1 MKELQVTVTIR
12 KDQVVT
18 DSLTVAKD
26 FGKQHKNILQSI
38 DVIKGQ
44 ISPADFSA
52 RYFETIYNDEQ
63 GKPRKR
69 YLMNFDGFSLLVMG
83 FNGKKAMKWKLAYQ
97 AEFKRMAGIIAQ
109 QATVAWQ
116 NTRISGKQTRSVLT
130 GTLQQLVGYAQA
142 QNYKGAKWTYS
153 TYSKLVNK
161 ALGIKQDGNTRNHCT
176 TKQLLMID
184 QLEESL
190 CHVIADGMAHNAAAG
205 DIYKMCK
212 KYCDHY
218 LGMLF
223 LESPFKPAE
232 LK

>member
-1 MKELQVTVTIR
+1 MKEIQVTVKIK
-12 KDQVVT
+12 KDQAVT
-18 DSLTVAKD
+18 DSLNVAEN
-26 FGKQHKNILQSI
+26 FGKLHKNILRDI
-38 DVIKGQ
+38 DAIKGQ
-44 ISPADFSA
+44 ITPAQFRA
-52 RYFETIYNDEQ
+52 RYYKTTYKDEQ
-63 GKPRKR
+63 GKPRRK

-83 FNGKKAMKWKLAYQ
+83 FTGKKAMQWKLAYQ
-97 AEFKRMAGIIAQ
+97 TEFNRMTEIIKQ
-109 QATVAWQ
+109 QATIGWQ
-116 NTRISGKQTRSVLT
+116 NTRVTGKQTRSVLT

-161 ALGIKQDGNTRNHCT
+161 ALGIRQDGNTRNHCT

-190 CHVIADGMAHNAAAG
+190 CHVITDGMQHNAAAG

>member
-1 MKELQVTVTIR
+1 MKEIQVTVKIK
-12 KDQVVT
+12 KDQAVT

-26 FGKQHKNILQSI
+26 FKKLHKNILQSI

-44 ISPADFSA
+44 ISTADFSA
-52 RYFETIYNDEQ
+52 LFYETTYVAEN
-63 GKPRKR
+63 GKRNRK
-69 YLMNFDGFSLLVMG
+69 YLMNKNGFSLLVMG
-83 FNGKKAMKWKLAYQ
+83 FTGDKAMQWKLAYI
-97 AEFKRMAGIIAQ
+97 AEFDRMTEIIAQ
-109 QATVAWQ
+109 QVTVAWQ
-116 NTRISGKQTRSVLT
+116 TTRVTGKQTRSVLT
-130 GTLQQLVGYAQA
+130 GTLQQLVGYAKA
-142 QNYKGAKWTYS
+142 QNYNGAKWTYS

-161 ALGIKQDGNTRNHCT
+161 AFGIKQDGNTRNHCT

-190 CHVIADGMAHNAAAG
+190 CHVITDGMQHNAAAG